1 MEGHVKIIT
10 MHILMDMEDMVFS
23 LDDLN
28 RVLMEKVDAENRK
41 PFEGLTYSRYDL
53 FTTEEKET
61 LLPLPPSVSQNF
73 LKALN
78 SAAIPLCSL
87 SVRFWNLST

>member
-10 MHILMDMEDMVFS
+10 MHTLMDMEDMVFYS

-53 FTTEEKET
+53 FTNRRGRRLSCLFAQT
-61 LLPLPPSVSQNF
+61 
-73 LKALN
+73 ALN
-78 SAAIPLCSL
+78 ILNERL
-87 SVRFWNLST
+87 LK

>member
-1 MEGHVKIIT
+1 MKSPCWKPVVEGHVKIIT
-10 MHILMDMEDMVFS
+10 MHILVDMEDMIFYS

-53 FTTEEKET
+53 FIYRRKGNPFASSTQ
-61 LLPLPPSVSQNF
+61 LLR
-73 LKALN
+73 
-78 SAAIPLCSL
+78 IP
-87 SVRFWNLST
+87 

>member
-1 MEGHVKIIT
+1 MEGHVKIIA
-10 MHILMDMEDMVFS
+10 MHILVDMEDMIFYS

-53 FTTEEKET
+53 FITEEKET
-61 LLPLPPSVSQNF
+61 LLPLPPS
-73 LKALN
+73 
-78 SAAIPLCSL
+78 
-87 SVRFWNLST
+87 RFEY

>member
-10 MHILMDMEDMVFS
+10 MHILMDMEDMVFYS

-61 LLPLPPSVSQNF
+61 LLPLPPSRF
-73 LKALN
+73 DILN
-78 SAAIPLCSL
+78 ERLL
-87 SVRFWNLST
+87 R

>member
-1 MEGHVKIIT
+1 
-10 MHILMDMEDMVFS
+10 MVFYS

-53 FTTEEKET
+53 FTA
-61 LLPLPPSVSQNF
+61 NF
-73 LKALN
+73 AKKLH
-78 SAAIPLCSL
+78 
-87 SVRFWNLST
+87 